1 MDSSDIFTA
10 PTYTL
15 NSNNFS
21 DVGKLFDA
29 VDSRLTKLSGQ
40 ASILRD
46 SAHLVAVDNGLQVQR
61 LVSLKREQRV
71 QRIKGG
77 SGSQSGGNKGLS
89 YTFD

>member
-1 MDSSDIFTA
+1 MDSSGSFTA
-10 PTYTL
+10 PTYTI

-40 ASILRD
+40 VSILRD

-61 LVSLKREQRV
+61 LVSLKREQR
-71 QRIKGG
+71 IKGG